1 MPLPRPESPLWRRAL
16 SLYGSPGVAV
26 ACLRL
31 QDEAGA
37 DVPLLLLGCWLAER
51 GATLDEETA
60 AALAA
65 CAARWRPVIEGL
77 RGARRA
83 LKPLAAGDGSP
94 AARRTELRERIKDDE
109 LAAERELLLE
119 LEALARHLPGG
130 RLPTRALARAHS
142 AALGQGRA
150 AANPVLKP
158 LLAAAALE

>member
-1 MPLPRPESPLWRRAL
+1 MPPSWSESPLWRRAL
-16 SLYGSPGVAV
+16 RLYGSPGAAA

-51 GATLDEETA
+51 GATPDEETA
-60 AALAA
+60 ATLAA

-94 AARRTELRERIKDDE
+94 AARRTELRERIKDAE
-109 LAAERELLLE
+109 LAAEHELLLE
-119 LEALARHLPGG
+119 VEALAGSLPGG
-130 RLPTRALARAHS
+130 RLPTRALARANL

-150 AANPVLKP
+150 AGSPVLEP